1 VDFDPIPGL
10 EHQGFRLASIDL
22 ITSGCT
28 SGDAYLLLPDG
39 RHIDVAWRSEMAASA
54 ASWSRPTGPGGLGV
68 ISVEITRPVADEG
81 DLEPVLEAAARLVEP
96 IIAVGVEEHPRP
108 ARP

>member
-10 EHQGFRLASIDL
+10 EHRGFRLASIDL
-22 ITSGCT
+22 ITIGST

-39 RHIDVAWRSEMAASA
+39 RHIDVAWRSGRASSA
-54 ASWSRPTGPGGLGV
+54 ALWSRPTVPGGLGV
-68 ISVEITRPVADEG
+68 ITVEITGSVEDEAH
-81 DLEPVLEAAARLVEP
+81 LEPVLEAAASLVEP
-96 IIAVGVEEHPRP
+96 TLDDRVQEHPRG